1 MTATTAPMELIPA
14 IDLKEGRCVRL
25 FKGDF
30 AAETVYSNDPVSVLE
45 RYRELGAR
53 TVHVVDLDGARDG
66 NQPNRDVILEMAQRR
81 RVRLQVGGGLRTL
94 DRVIRLL
101 DAGIDRAVIGS
112 VAVTSPDEVKSWLTE
127 IDPRQ
132 IVLAFDVRINDE
144 GVPMLTTHG
153 WLKTS
158 DVSLWSA
165 VERYLPSGLTHVL
178 CTDIARDGAMT
189 GPNCDLYAEAVRRF
203 PQIQWQASGGVANAR
218 DLEALRECGVAAVIS
233 GKAMLEN
240 KISNEELRPFLPN
253 ASSPAST

>member
-1 MTATTAPMELIPA
+1 MPDVAMELIPA
-14 IDLKEGRCVRL
+14 IDLKDGRCVRL

-30 AAETVYSNDPVSVLE
+30 SAETVYSNDPVSMLE

-66 NQPNRDVILEMAQRR
+66 TQPNRDIIFEMAQRR

-94 DRVIRLL
+94 ERVKRLL

-112 VAVTSPDEVKSWLTE
+112 VAVSEPEQVGAWLSE

-132 IVLAFDVRINDE
+132 IVLAFDVRIDAQ

-158 DVSLWSA
+158 NVSLWNA
-165 VERYLPSGLTHVL
+165 VERYLPYGLTHVL
-178 CTDIARDGAMT
+178 CTDVARDGAMT
-189 GPNCDLYAEAVRRF
+189 GPNYALYAEAVRRY
-203 PQIQWQASGGVANAR
+203 PQIQWQASGGVAQAS
-218 DLEALRECGVAAVIS
+218 DLHRLRECGVAAVIS

-240 KISNEELRPFLPN
+240 KLSNEELRPFLPN
-253 ASSPAST
+253 ASFPAST

>member
-1 MTATTAPMELIPA
+1 MTTSVSMELIPA
-14 IDLKEGRCVRL
+14 IDLKDGRCVRL

-30 AAETVYSNDPVSVLE
+30 AAETVYSNEPARVLE
-45 RYRELGAR
+45 RYREQGAR
-53 TVHVVDLDGARDG
+53 TVHIVDLDGARDG
-66 NQPNRDVILEMAQRR
+66 DQPNREIILNLALRR

-94 DRVIRLL
+94 PRVKALL

-112 VAVTSPDEVKSWLTE
+112 VAVTAPDEVASWMAE

-132 IVLAFDVRINDE
+132 IVLAFDVRLNDA
-144 GVPMLTTHG
+144 GTPMLTTHG
-153 WLKTS
+153 WVRTS

-189 GPNCDLYAEAVRRF
+189 GPNVDLYAEAVRRY
-203 PQIQWQASGGVANAR
+203 PQIQWQASGGVANAS
-218 DLEALRECGVAAVIS
+218 DLHLLRKCGVAAAIS

-253 ASSPAST
+253 ASSPALT